1 VITIYVRTTAERS
14 FYGAVRADFGEI
26 SVTVH
31 KTIAS
36 HGSTTSRRPSAL
48 ARRRPTTRLA
58 GRDFHVVVAF
68 DYHRHRRQR
77 YPRGIGDDEA
87 VLLICPTC
95 QISAQGVGA
104 CDRLLLC
111 MGLFSIFLPGVGAIP
126 GCDSPRCDSPRLTLR
141 ANLAII
147 WPECLSRS
155 SLLPR
160 LSKTSGG

>member
-1 VITIYVRTTAERS
+1 MSEQRRNVASIARVRVDFDDSAQNL
-14 FYGAVRADFGEI
+14 DFGDSAQNYCE
-26 SVTVH
+26 SRLDEEPPPTR
-31 KTIAS
+31 TRPEAADSAAS
-36 HGSTTSRRPSAL
+36 RK
-48 ARRRPTTRLA
+48 RLS
-58 GRDFHVVVAF
+58 
-68 DYHRHRRQR
+68 
-77 YPRGIGDDEA
+77 RGIGDDEA

-95 QISAQGVGA
+95 QISAQSVGA

-111 MGLFSIFLPGVGAIP
+111 MGLFSTFLPRTGVI
-126 GCDSPRCDSPRLTLR
+126 PRCDSPRLTLR